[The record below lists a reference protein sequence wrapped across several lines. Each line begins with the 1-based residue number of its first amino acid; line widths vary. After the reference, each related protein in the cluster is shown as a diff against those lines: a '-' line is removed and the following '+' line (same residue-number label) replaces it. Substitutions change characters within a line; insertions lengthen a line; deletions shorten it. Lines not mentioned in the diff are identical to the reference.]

1 MACKNG
7 GTVSIVGVY
16 GGFVDQFPIGSI
28 MNRSLTI
35 RSGQCHVQ
43 RYTKKLLDHIER
55 GDIDPSFI
63 ITHRMPLSD
72 APLGYQTFY
81 DKADSCMKVVLHA

>member
-1 MACKNG
+1 M
-7 GTVSIVGVY
+7 VSIVGVY
-16 GGFVDQFPIGSI
+16 GGVVDSFPIGSI

-43 RYTKKLLDHIER
+43 RYMPKLLAHIER

-63 ITHRMPLSD
+63 ITHRLGLED
-72 APLGYQTFY
+72 APRGYQTFLD
-81 DKADSCMKVVLHA
+81 DKDACMKVVLSA